1 MIAKFLSVFTGCLA
15 VLCISAPAKAVD
27 QLPLPNPNIVT
38 ASAEI
43 NEFSARTTP
52 ASSANVCADRL
63 VKNSNNDERI
73 KAIKAYRQC
82 RANHALAQLAVWRW
96 QDDSN

>member
-15 VLCISAPAKAVD
+15 VLCISSPAKAID

-43 NEFSARTTP
+43 KEFSTKAVQF
-52 ASSANVCADRL
+52 SSANNCAEIL
-63 VKNSNNDERI
+63 AKSSNNNERI

-82 RANHALAQLAVWRW
+82 RADHALAQLAVWRW